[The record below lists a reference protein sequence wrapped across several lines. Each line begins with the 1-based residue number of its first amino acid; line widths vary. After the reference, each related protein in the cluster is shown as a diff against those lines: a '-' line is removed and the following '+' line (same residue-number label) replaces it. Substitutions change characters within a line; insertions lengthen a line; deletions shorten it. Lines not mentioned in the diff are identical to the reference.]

1 MMKTN
6 PIIQLDESFCE
17 LSFAERHIKSRLG
30 YDIELFTANGD
41 FKSVIIVPDDT
52 TEFEYLQTI
61 GFNPLNDEL
70 KDILKSY
77 VRYIIE
83 RYQAGTV
90 QEKFWFLSRFVSE
103 INSGHSPEQILTDLT
118 LEDEKDERAR
128 LISSAKIF
136 LDFLILHEYD
146 GITYEYYEEFINLR
160 GYTDRSNSYS
170 ALFLMDE
177 DHGPFT
183 REELS
188 VLSAEVDNKRHS
200 LPLRLLL
207 DLCLSYGLR
216 PIQMSLLKRSDYVR
230 DQKTGICY
238 LNIPRVKNCTRYRRA
253 QFSVRILPD
262 RTANLIERYI
272 ATTDV
277 ELGGVKSEDL
287 PIFIARRPISLE
299 RASNYKGSERWRE
312 ESRRSEDYYEDVAK
326 RSYVYH
332 KRISSLTNML
342 KYAEINFPLSP
353 RTGQRFNLNP
363 YRFRYTVGTQAVMS
377 GCTPEEVADLLDHS
391 STLCV
396 KHYFRVT
403 QEMWEILEQATQSR
417 IEQRHFTAA
426 WMRED
431 DLKGNIYARA
441 VYEPRCFTAIGKC
454 ATESAC
460 FEEPAVACYSC
471 KKFCPSKSKS
481 AHKNALENLIQ
492 RKEHLL
498 SVSTAN
504 LVSVLDQSIAG
515 CHAAIAYS
523 EGTHVTLINITEA

>member
-1 MMKTN
+1 MMKKN
-6 PIIQLDESFCE
+6 PIIHFDEVPSE
-17 LSFAERHIKSRLG
+17 LPFSARCIKSRLG

-41 FKSVIIVPDDT
+41 FKSIIIVPDDT
-52 TEFEYLQTI
+52 TEFEYLQPI
-61 GFNPLNDEL
+61 GFNDLNDEL
-70 KDILKSY
+70 KEVLKSY
-77 VRYIIE
+77 VRYILE
-83 RYQAGTV
+83 RYQASTV
-90 QEKFWFLSRFVSE
+90 QEKFWFLNRFVSE
-103 INSGHSPEQILTDLT
+103 TNSGHSPEQILTDLT
-118 LEDEKDERAR
+118 LVDDKDKRAR
-128 LISSAKIF
+128 LISSAKTF

-146 GITYEYYEEFINLR
+146 GVTFEYYEEFVGLR

-170 ALFLMDE
+170 ALFMMDE

-188 VLSAEVDNKRHS
+188 VLSAEVDNERHS

-207 DLCLSYGLR
+207 DLCLNYGLR
-216 PIQMSLLKRSDYVR
+216 PIQMSLLKRGDYVR
-230 DQKTGICY
+230 NHKTDLCY
-238 LNIPRVKNCTRYRRA
+238 LNVPRVKNSTRYRRA
-253 QFSVRILPD
+253 QFTARILAD

-272 ATTDV
+272 AATDL
-277 ELGGVKSEDL
+277 ELGGIKSEDL
-287 PIFIARRPISLE
+287 PIFIASRPVSLE
-299 RASNYKGSERWRE
+299 RASNYKGSKKWRE
-312 ESRRSEDYYEDVAK
+312 ETRRSEDYYEDVAK
-326 RSYVYH
+326 QSYVYH

-342 KYAEINFPLSP
+342 KYAEIKLPLSP
-353 RTGQRFNLNP
+353 RTGQRFNLHP

-391 STLCV
+391 NILCV

-417 IEQRHFTAA
+417 IEQQHFTAA
-426 WMRED
+426 WMREE

-471 KKFCPSKSKS
+471 KKFCPSKSKP
-481 AHKNALENLIQ
+481 AHINALENLIQ
-492 RKEHLL
+492 RKEYLL

-523 EGTHVTLINITEA
+523 EGTPVTLINVTEA